1 MAIKSKKTISSVASK
16 SAASKTAPAAA
27 SKAPVAKAPAS
38 GQPKLVVS
46 HQELEQRIRDRAYFN
61 YINRGA
67 CQSGCAKQ
75 DWIEAEKQVKKE
87 LRIS

>member
-1 MAIKSKKTISSVASK
+1 MAIKSKKSVGSASSK

-27 SKAPVAKAPAS
+27 KTSAKAPAS
-38 GQPKLVVS
+38 SQPKLVVS

-67 CQSGCAKQ
+67 CQSGCANQ
-75 DWIEAEKQVKKE
+75 DWYEAEKQVKKE